1 MDKILAY
8 GEIMLR
14 ISSDDEPI
22 DNNYTI
28 GYGGCEANAL
38 SFLGQRKHNCEFL
51 SSLPDN
57 FVGRDI
63 VLFLKSFNI
72 DCNFNFDQN
81 RLGVY
86 YTIPGINNNPTK
98 ISYDRTNSSFSMY
111 TVPKAV
117 LSNSIKKA
125 KYLLISG
132 ITPALSSQCQE
143 NILRMIELA
152 KMNDVKIIYDINYRK
167 NLWLSLI
174 HI

>member
-14 ISSDDEPI
+14 ISSDDETI

-51 SSLPDN
+51 SSSPDN

-63 VLFLKSFNI
+63 ELFLKSFNI
-72 DCNFNFDQN
+72 DCNLNFDEN

-86 YTIPGINNNPTK
+86 YT
-98 ISYDRTNSSFSMY
+98 R
-111 TVPKAV
+111 
-117 LSNSIKKA
+117 KK
-125 KYLLISG
+125 
-132 ITPALSSQCQE
+132 
-143 NILRMIELA
+143 
-152 KMNDVKIIYDINYRK
+152 
-167 NLWLSLI
+167 
-174 HI
+174 